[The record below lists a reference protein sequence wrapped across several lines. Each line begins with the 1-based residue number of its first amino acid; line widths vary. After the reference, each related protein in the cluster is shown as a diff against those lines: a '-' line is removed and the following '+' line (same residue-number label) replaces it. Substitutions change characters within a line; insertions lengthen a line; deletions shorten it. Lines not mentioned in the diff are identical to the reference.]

1 MAELAIP
8 AVLLGGLYVMANQ
21 KKGVA
26 AANEPVGTE
35 GMTSQKVSA
44 HTDWAPGK
52 QEHYRQEPEQDTHL
66 AKKAPMLIRREMIDA
81 KKCAGKLSK
90 CLTSN
95 INEYDG
101 NYDSHRQ
108 FHSKKL
114 YADGIST
121 NAVGSSKLTGESIT
135 EDNFKHNNMVPFF
148 GAKIRGVQPDAN
160 AHEGVL
166 DRMQGAGSLH
176 TQKKETASFFKNQ
189 DGFSNINGSPNHND
203 FYMQRMTS
211 SMRMDKT
218 LPFEPERVSSVSGG
232 KSAEADDALGSLGNA
247 GYNAGMRDRE
257 QWMPKTV
264 DQMRGSSNQKASEL
278 AFSRMGG
285 PINQPVK
292 NLGQHGRIEKHGP
305 DAHFEL
311 TPDMWSTGLNSSML
325 APTHRDQPGEKG
337 RNLLDKN
344 FDNGTQLV
352 YGSAMV
358 KNAYD
363 TRNYVPSKRQ
373 TGLVA
378 DAPENQGFQ
387 VTRAKPHNATEHDGH
402 IYAGV
407 THKSTYRA
415 DVYDRNA
422 GNTFVGA
429 VNGALRALVSPVVHV
444 IKPTHKEDILMRHRE
459 LGNYKQQ
466 IQNPEARDFE
476 VMQPLTNREILEG
489 KLGLSHVQMQ
499 TQSMLTHPS
508 RNKNYS
514 LGTMRE
520 ADQRAHVGGATGS
533 QSSGAADNHHLN
545 NYQEP
550 IDKTIEYK
558 HGPLG
563 NANVWNPTINA
574 RIEKQHGLPE
584 KTRFEA
590 GLGHIATSSV
600 HQMSVMNSLNPLVEK
615 STVNERLDSNLLSA
629 FKSNPFTHSL
639 HSVV

>member
-21 KKGVA
+21 KKGVVP
-26 AANEPVGTE
+26 ANAPLGGVE
-35 GMTSQKVSA
+35 GMAMQKLLQKSPSA
-44 HTDWAPGK
+44 PQKSPSAPQK
-52 QEHYRQEPEQDTHL
+52 L
-66 AKKAPMLIRREMIDA
+66 PMRLKREAVDPLQ
-81 KKCAGKLSK
+81 CSGTLSN
-90 CLTSN
+90 CMTSN

-101 NYDSHRQ
+101 EYDSRSQ
-108 FHSKKL
+108 FHSKRL
-114 YADGIST
+114 YADGVST
-121 NAVGSSKLTGESIT
+121 NAVGSTKLTGESIT

-148 GAKIRGVQPDAN
+148 GAQVRGVQPDAN

-166 DRMQGAGSLH
+166 DRMQGAGSLQ
-176 TQKKETASFFKNQ
+176 TKKQETASFFKNQ
-189 DGFSNINGSPNHND
+189 EGFSNIHGSPNHND

-218 LPFEPERVSSVSGG
+218 LPFEPERVSAVSGGGG
-232 KSAEADDALGSLGNA
+232 KSAEADGALGSLGNA

-257 QWMPKTV
+257 QWMPRTV
-264 DQMRGSSNQKASEL
+264 DQMRGNANQKASEL

-285 PINQPVK
+285 PVNQPIK
-292 NLGQHGRIEKHGP
+292 NLGQHGRVEKHGP

-311 TPDMWSTGLNSSML
+311 TPEMWSAGVNSSML
-325 APTHRDQPGEKG
+325 APTHRNQPGEKG
-337 RNLLDKN
+337 RHLLDKS
-344 FDNGTQLV
+344 FDNGTQLI
-352 YGSAMV
+352 YGSAQV

-363 TRNYVPSKRQ
+363 TRNYAPSKRT

-378 DAPENQGFQ
+378 DAPEKQGLQ
-387 VTRAKPHNATEHDGH
+387 VTRARPRNASEHDGH

-415 DVYDRNA
+415 EAYDRNA
-422 GNTFVGA
+422 DSTFLGA
-429 VNGALRALVSPVVHV
+429 VNGAFRALVSPVVHV
-444 IKPTHKEDILMRHRE
+444 IKPTHKEDVLMRHRE

-476 VMQPLTNREILEG
+476 VMQPPTNREILEG

-508 RNKNYS
+508 RDKNYS
-514 LGTMRE
+514 LGTLRE
-520 ADQRAHVGGATGS
+520 ANQRAHVGGATGS
-533 QSSGAADNHHLN
+533 QASGAADNHHLN

-584 KTRFEA
+584 KPRFEA
-590 GLGHIATSSV
+590 GLGHIATPSV
-600 HQMSVMNSLNPLVEK
+600 HQIGVMNSLDPLVER
-615 STVNERLDSNLLSA
+615 STVNDRLDGAILKA
-629 FKSNPFTHSL
+629 FKENPFTHSL

>member
-21 KKGVA
+21 KKGVVP
-26 AANEPVGTE
+26 ANAPLGGVE
-35 GMTSQKVSA
+35 GMATQKVPQKSPG
-44 HTDWAPGK
+44 APQK
-52 QEHYRQEPEQDTHL
+52 QPRQ
-66 AKKAPMLIRREMIDA
+66 APKTSPMRLKREAVDPLQ
-81 KKCAGKLSK
+81 CSGTLSN
-90 CLTSN
+90 CMTSN
-95 INEYDG
+95 INEYNG
-101 NYDSHRQ
+101 EYDSRSQ
-108 FHSKKL
+108 FHSKRL
-114 YADGIST
+114 YADGVST
-121 NAVGSSKLTGESIT
+121 NAVGSTKLTGESIT

-148 GAKIRGVQPDAN
+148 GAQVRGVQPDAN

-166 DRMQGAGSLH
+166 DRMQGAGSLQ
-176 TQKKETASFFKNQ
+176 TKKQETASFFKNQ
-189 DGFSNINGSPNHND
+189 EGFSNIHGSPNHND

-218 LPFEPERVSSVSGG
+218 LPFEPERVSAVSGG
-232 KSAEADDALGSLGNA
+232 GGRSAEADGALGSLGNA

-264 DQMRGSSNQKASEL
+264 DQMRGGANQKASEL
-278 AFSRMGG
+278 ALGRMGG

-292 NLGQHGRIEKHGP
+292 NLGQHGRVEKHGP

-311 TPDMWSTGLNSSML
+311 TPDMWSAGVNSSML
-325 APTHRDQPGEKG
+325 APTHRNQPGEKG
-337 RNLLDKN
+337 RHLLDKS
-344 FDNGTQLV
+344 FDNGTQLI
-352 YGSAMV
+352 YGSATV

-363 TRNYVPSKRQ
+363 TRNYAPSKRQ
-373 TGLVA
+373 TGLAA
-378 DAPENQGFQ
+378 DAPEKQGLQ
-387 VTRAKPHNATEHDGH
+387 VTRAKPRNAAEHDGH

-415 DVYDRNA
+415 EAYDRNA
-422 GNTFVGA
+422 DSTFVGA

-444 IKPTHKEDILMRHRE
+444 IKPTHKEDVLMRHRE

-476 VMQPLTNREILEG
+476 VMQPPTNREILEG

-508 RNKNYS
+508 RDKNYS
-514 LGTMRE
+514 LGTLRE
-520 ADQRAHVGGATGS
+520 ANQRSHVGGATGS
-533 QSSGAADNHHLN
+533 QASGAADNHHLN

-584 KTRFEA
+584 KPRFEA
-590 GLGHIATSSV
+590 GLGHIATPSV
-600 HQMSVMNSLNPLVEK
+600 HQMGVMNSLDPLVER
-615 STVNERLDSNLLSA
+615 STVNDRLDGSLLSA

-639 HSVV
+639 HSAV